1 MAAAAHE
8 TGEHSM
14 HAFDEMFEALAD
26 AVVNPRGYEAGRDVR
41 AHYQAYAQ
49 WLATQSGEVMTAR
62 REEAEMIFR
71 PGPWASHQ
79 AGNSRLA

>member
-1 MAAAAHE
+1 
-8 TGEHSM
+8 M

-26 AVVNPRGYEAGRDVR
+26 AVANPRGYEAGRDVR

-62 REEAEMIFR
+62 REEAVSTVSLA
-71 PGPWASHQ
+71 PGDVCFWAWF
-79 AGNSRLA
+79 LVF

>member
-1 MAAAAHE
+1 
-8 TGEHSM
+8 M

-26 AVVNPRGYEAGRDVR
+26 AVANPRGYEAGRDVR

-62 REEAEMIFR
+62 REEAAHHPR
-71 PGPWASHQ
+71 
-79 AGNSRLA
+79 R